1 MANNKFNLDDYEMV
15 KDRLPLFYERYEDGR
30 ITCEILSETPEG
42 VTMKAYL
49 YKNLDEQCHQAPLA
63 TGIAH
68 EKPGGFIDKYYENC
82 ETSGIGRALA
92 NLNLRNPNKDR
103 PSREEMESAQSMQA
117 SKPSAPQSNGASR
130 PSGGNTSQLSD
141 KQRNLLV
148 ELGYDGSDGP
158 VDELDRSAASDLIS
172 KYLSSQSSRQ
182 PSTPQ

>member
-1 MANNKFNLDDYEMV
+1 MVNNKFNLDDYEMV
-15 KDRLPLFYERYEDGR
+15 KDRLPLFYERYPDGR

-130 PSGGNTSQLSD
+130 PSNGNPAKLSD

-148 ELGYDGSDGP
+148 ELGYDGSQGN
-158 VDELDRSAASDLIS
+158 VDELGRSQASDLITEYIT
-172 KYLSSQSSRQ
+172 KQKRQQ
-182 PSTPQ
+182 PSAPQ